1 MDAAINF
8 PSFDVCWQEE
18 GGKKIDVLGKNCQVT
33 SLLLA
38 IEFNHLCL
46 WGVSI
51 LAHTATQ
58 NCVTSETYTFFVN
71 RTTYLHLE
79 SEFFFVRFWF
89 SG

>member
-8 PSFDVCWQEE
+8 PWFDVCWQEE

-46 WGVSI
+46 WVLSI

-58 NCVTSETYTFFVN
+58 NWVTSETDTFFGN
-71 RTTYLHLE
+71 RTIYILC
-79 SEFFFVRFWF
+79 VC
-89 SG
+89 